1 MQSIFYIVLQQHN
14 ITLYP
19 EHAGF
24 AKEERSAEQRRTQY
38 CRLVIKCYWY
48 YKQSKE
54 ACSVHLQNTVN
65 GIHRGKSLYHFK
77 DTTMVLV

>member
-1 MQSIFYIVLQQHN
+1 MNPKGYAVVLQQHN

-24 AKEERSAEQRRTQY
+24 AKAECRAEQRRTQY
-38 CRLVIKCYWY
+38 FQSVIKCSWY

-54 ACSVHLQNTVN
+54 ACSVHLQNELMIST
-65 GIHRGKSLYHFK
+65 GKSLYHFR
-77 DTTMVLV
+77 DTTMVLI